1 MAHYNEIKAWAGKQP
16 EAQGAVRPLQ
26 WANTEACRLH
36 ITHTHA
42 AAVSY
47 NEILCERVNFP
58 LDREQAGRE
67 AGREGWSGAAGQ
79 EEEAQREG
87 NIYCYY
93 TEQESKN
100 TI

>member
-1 MAHYNEIKAWAGKQP
+1 MLSDPCSEQILKPAG
-16 EAQGAVRPLQ
+16 
-26 WANTEACRLH
+26 C
-36 ITHTHA
+36 ISHTHA

-47 NEILCERVNFP
+47 NEILSVRVNFP
-58 LDREQAGRE
+58 LDREQASRQ
-67 AGREGWSGAAGQ
+67 AGREGGSGAAGQ

-93 TEQESKN
+93 TEQDSKS